1 MILLLLAYNF
11 CKYRRFAQSDPRWDG
26 TTFYEWRTLGTE
38 KPRYYPSQV
47 PLKHSC
53 ITKRGPICSQTLRRE
68 FPGLQGYV
76 CSNWLRSLL

>member
-11 CKYRRFAQSDPRWDG
+11 CKYQRFAQSDPRWDG

-47 PLKHSC
+47 PVRLREPLPQS
-53 ITKRGPICSQTLRRE
+53 LRR
-68 FPGLQGYV
+68 
-76 CSNWLRSLL
+76 SLRCNLGKLI